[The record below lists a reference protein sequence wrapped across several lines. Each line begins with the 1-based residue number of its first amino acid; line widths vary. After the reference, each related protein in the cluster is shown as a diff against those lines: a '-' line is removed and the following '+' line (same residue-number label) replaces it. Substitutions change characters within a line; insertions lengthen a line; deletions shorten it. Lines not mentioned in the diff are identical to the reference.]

1 MELEKLY
8 KSLNYEF
15 NDPKLLINA
24 LTHSSFI
31 NESGKKI
38 KDNERL
44 EFLGDAVICLAVTH
58 ILMDRFPEATEGEM
72 SKLRASIVSENSL
85 YHIAIHLG
93 IGDMLLLGKGEEK
106 SGGREKSSILADAVE
121 AIFGALYLDAGFTKT
136 LEIAKK
142 IFSNLIDNNRSIE
155 YDYKS
160 RLQEKTQKLFGV
172 LPEYRVVE
180 EKGPPHKKVFK
191 VALFINNT
199 LIAELEGNSKKE
211 AEQKLAKEGLNW
223 IKR

>member
-121 AIFGALYLDAGFTKT
+121 AIFGALYLDAGFTRT
-136 LEIAKK
+136 FMLAKK

-160 RLQEKTQKLFGV
+160 RLQEETQKLFGV

-211 AEQKLAKEGLNW
+211 AEQKLAKEGLDW

>member
-121 AIFGALYLDAGFTKT
+121 AIFGALYLDAGFTRT

-142 IFSNLIDNNRSIE
+142 IFCSLINNRSIE

-160 RLQEKTQKLFGV
+160 RLQEETQKLFGV

-211 AEQKLAKEGLNW
+211 AEQKLAKEGLDW